1 MQKYN
6 CTVLLKYLTNGFIS
20 LVFLSKNKIP
30 LNRVNCKR
38 NIEGINPPVY
48 ADLILD
54 GQMSAAKCGQH
65 TIVSNGI
72 KPLECGT
79 AA

>member
-6 CTVLLKYLTNGFIS
+6 CTVLLKCLTNGFIS

-38 NIEGINPPVY
+38 NIEGVNPPVY
-48 ADLILD
+48 VDLILG
-54 GQMSAAKCGQH
+54 GQMSAAKCSQH
-65 TIVSNGI
+65 TIVSNRI
-72 KPLECGT
+72 KSLECGT
-79 AA
+79 AS